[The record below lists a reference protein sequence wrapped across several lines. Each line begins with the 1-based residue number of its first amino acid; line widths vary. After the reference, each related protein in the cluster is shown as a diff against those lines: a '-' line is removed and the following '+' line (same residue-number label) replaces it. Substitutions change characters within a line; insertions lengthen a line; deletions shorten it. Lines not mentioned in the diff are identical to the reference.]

1 MNGRRI
7 YKHLRSKNINYS
19 MGRFF
24 VTMQVEHNRSILG
37 TIVGEKCI
45 LNELGIAVK
54 NELTSLPQK
63 YPELELGEFIV
74 MPNHLHAI
82 FTIRERT
89 TNKKNHLGFLVGRF
103 KGSSTFLYGKLKR
116 AGKAHDIGAHLWQI
130 DYWEDLISSAAELLH
145 YERYIRS
152 NPKRWTRD
160 RWGEVTR
167 YMLGN
172 KALLDLPRRAFVAS
186 QGFSAANLKP
196 HRFLCSRH
204 GTSVPTTQ
212 EMALIST
219 FTSPQEREILCRA
232 LAKERPIIHV
242 CPQGIPTELSAEQHQ
257 ALIENRLLFLSPQ
270 PSGSRLNKKV
280 ATWCNEYVLRQ
291 ASEIWVGDI
300 TPSGM
305 LDTMLTAMLR
315 EKYAIFSLISN
326 PEHYTMHLTRH
337 FCHAPRT
344 HRTTD

>member
-1 MNGRRI
+1 MNGKRI
-7 YKHLRSKNINYS
+7 YKHLRNKRIDYS
-19 MGRFF
+19 RGRFF
-24 VTMQVEHNRSILG
+24 ITMQVEHNQSILG
-37 TIVGEKCI
+37 TIVGEECI
-45 LNELGIAVK
+45 LNELGRVVR
-54 NELTSLPQK
+54 NELINLPQK

-82 FTIRERT
+82 FIVHERP

-103 KGSSTFLYGKLKR
+103 KGVTTFLYGKLKG
-116 AGKAHDIGAHLWQI
+116 AGKVPDIGGHLWQI
-130 DYWEDLISSAAELLH
+130 DYWEDLISSAEELLH

-160 RWGEVTR
+160 RWGGVTSH
-167 YMLGN
+167 MLGN
-172 KALLDLPRRAFVAS
+172 EALLSLPKRACVAS
-186 QGFSAANLKP
+186 QGYSATNLTL
-196 HRFLCSRH
+196 RRISLSGH

-219 FTSPQEREILCRA
+219 FSSPQEREILCRA
-232 LAKERPIIHV
+232 LAKKRPIIHV

-280 ATWCNEYVLRQ
+280 ATWCNEYVLRH

-300 TPSGM
+300 TPNGM
-305 LDTMLTAMLR
+305 LATMLA
-315 EKYAIFSLISN
+315 SL
-326 PEHYTMHLTRH
+326 TQ
-337 FCHAPRT
+337 
-344 HRTTD
+344 DK

>member
-1 MNGRRI
+1 
-7 YKHLRSKNINYS
+7 
-19 MGRFF
+19 
-24 VTMQVEHNRSILG
+24 MQIERNQSILG
-37 TIVGEKCI
+37 TIVGEECI
-45 LNELGIAVK
+45 LNELGHVVR
-54 NELTSLPQK
+54 NELINLPQK

-103 KGSSTFLYGKLKR
+103 KGASTFLYGKLKR
-116 AGKAHDIGAHLWQI
+116 AGKARDIGAHLWQI

-145 YERYIRS
+145 YERYIRN
-152 NPKRWTRD
+152 NPKNWSRD
-160 RWGEVTR
+160 RWGAVTAH
-167 YMLGN
+167 MLGN
-172 KALLDLPRRAFVAS
+172 EALMSLPKRACVAS
-186 QGFSAANLKP
+186 QGYSATNLTL
-196 HRFLCSRH
+196 RRISLSGH

-232 LAKERPIIHV
+232 LAKKRPIIHV

-280 ATWCNEYVLRQ
+280 ATWCNEYVLRH

-300 TPSGM
+300 TPNGM
-305 LDTMLTAMLR
+305 LATMLA
-315 EKYAIFSLISN
+315 SL
-326 PEHYTMHLTRH
+326 TQ
-337 FCHAPRT
+337 
-344 HRTTD
+344 DK

>member
-1 MNGRRI
+1 MNGKRI
-7 YKHLRSKNINYS
+7 YKHLRNKRIDYS
-19 MGRFF
+19 RGRFF
-24 VTMQVEHNRSILG
+24 ITMQVEHNQSILG
-37 TIVGEKCI
+37 TIVGEECI
-45 LNELGIAVK
+45 LNELGHVVR
-54 NELTSLPQK
+54 NELINLPQK

-145 YERYIRS
+145 YERYIRN
-152 NPKRWTRD
+152 NPKNWSRD
-160 RWGEVTR
+160 RWGAVTA

-186 QGFSAANLKP
+186 QGYSATNLTL
-196 HRFLCSRH
+196 RRISLSGH

-232 LAKERPIIHV
+232 LAKKRPIIHV

-300 TPSGM
+300 TPNGM
-305 LDTMLTAMLR
+305 LDSMLTALLR
-315 EKYAIFSLISN
+315 EK
-326 PEHYTMHLTRH
+326 
-337 FCHAPRT
+337 
-344 HRTTD
+344 

>member
-1 MNGRRI
+1 MNGKRI
-7 YKHLRSKNINYS
+7 YKHLRNKRIDYS
-19 MGRFF
+19 RGRFF
-24 VTMQVEHNRSILG
+24 ITMQVEHNQSILG
-37 TIVGEKCI
+37 TIVGEECI
-45 LNELGIAVK
+45 LNELGHVVR
-54 NELTSLPQK
+54 NELINLPQK

-130 DYWEDLISSAAELLH
+130 DYWEDLISSAEELLH

-172 KALLDLPRRAFVAS
+172 ESLLSLPKRACVAS
-186 QGFSAANLKP
+186 QGYSATNLTL
-196 HRFLCSRH
+196 RRISLSGH

-219 FTSPQEREILCRA
+219 FTSPQEREVLCRA
-232 LAKERPIIHV
+232 LAKKRPIIHV
-242 CPQGIPTELSAEQHQ
+242 CPQGIPTKLSAEQHQ

-280 ATWCNEYVLRQ
+280 ATLCNEYVLRQ

-305 LDTMLTAMLR
+305 LDSMLTALLR
-315 EKYAIFSLISN
+315 EK
-326 PEHYTMHLTRH
+326 
-337 FCHAPRT
+337 
-344 HRTTD
+344 

>member
-1 MNGRRI
+1 MNGKRI
-7 YKHLRSKNINYS
+7 YKHLRNKRIDCSR
-19 MGRFF
+19 GRFF
-24 VTMQVEHNRSILG
+24 ITMQVEHNQSILG
-37 TIVGEKCI
+37 TIVGEECI
-45 LNELGIAVK
+45 LNELGHVVR
-54 NELTSLPQK
+54 NELINLPQK

-116 AGKAHDIGAHLWQI
+116 AGKARDIGAHLWQI

-145 YERYIRS
+145 YERYIRN
-152 NPKRWTRD
+152 NPKNWSRD

-172 KALLDLPRRAFVAS
+172 ESLLSLPKRACVAS
-186 QGFSAANLKP
+186 QGYSATNLTL
-196 HRFLCSRH
+196 RRISLSGH

-232 LAKERPIIHV
+232 LAKKRPIIHV

-280 ATWCNEYVLRQ
+280 ATWCNEYVLRH

-300 TPSGM
+300 TPNGM
-305 LDTMLTAMLR
+305 LATMLA
-315 EKYAIFSLISN
+315 SL
-326 PEHYTMHLTRH
+326 TQ
-337 FCHAPRT
+337 
-344 HRTTD
+344 DK

>member
-1 MNGRRI
+1 MNGKRI
-7 YKHLRSKNINYS
+7 YKHLRNKRIDYS
-19 MGRFF
+19 RGRFF
-24 VTMQVEHNRSILG
+24 ITMQVEHNQSILG
-37 TIVGEKCI
+37 TIVGEECI
-45 LNELGIAVK
+45 LNELGHVVR
-54 NELTSLPQK
+54 NELINLPQK

-116 AGKAHDIGAHLWQI
+116 AGKARDIGAHLWQI

-145 YERYIRS
+145 YERYIRN
-152 NPKRWTRD
+152 NPKNWSRD

-172 KALLDLPRRAFVAS
+172 ESLLSLPKRACVAS
-186 QGFSAANLKP
+186 QGYSATNMTL
-196 HRFLCSRH
+196 RRISLSGH
-204 GTSVPTTQ
+204 GTSVPTPRG
-212 EMALIST
+212 MPLIST
-219 FTSPQEREILCRA
+219 FTSPQEREVLRRA
-232 LAKERPIIHV
+232 LTKKQSIIHV

-280 ATWCNEYVLRQ
+280 ATWCNEYVLRH

-300 TPSGM
+300 TPNGM
-305 LDTMLTAMLR
+305 LATMLA
-315 EKYAIFSLISN
+315 SL
-326 PEHYTMHLTRH
+326 TQ
-337 FCHAPRT
+337 
-344 HRTTD
+344 DK

>member
-45 LNELGIAVK
+45 LNELGKSVRD
-54 NELTSLPQK
+54 ELTALPQK
-63 YPELELGEFIV
+63 YPELELGEYVV

-82 FTIRERT
+82 FIIHERP

-103 KGSSTFLYGKLKR
+103 KGVTTFLYGKLKG
-116 AGKAHDIGAHLWQI
+116 AGKVPDIGGHLWQI
-130 DYWEDLISSAAELLH
+130 DYWEDLISSAEELLH

-172 KALLDLPRRAFVAS
+172 EALLDLPRRAFVAS

-204 GTSVPTTQ
+204 GTSVPTPRG
-212 EMALIST
+212 MPLIST
-219 FTSPQEREILCRA
+219 FTSPQEREVLRRA
-232 LAKERPIIHV
+232 LTKKQSIIHV
-242 CPQGIPTELSAEQHQ
+242 CPQGIPTEQELTPEQLQ
-257 ALIENRLLFLSPQ
+257 ALAENRILFLSPQ
-270 PSGSRLNKKV
+270 PSGSRLNKQV

-300 TPSGM
+300 TPNGM
-305 LDTMLTAMLR
+305 LATMLA
-315 EKYAIFSLISN
+315 SL
-326 PEHYTMHLTRH
+326 TQ
-337 FCHAPRT
+337 
-344 HRTTD
+344 DK

>member
-1 MNGRRI
+1 
-7 YKHLRSKNINYS
+7 
-19 MGRFF
+19 MG
-24 VTMQVEHNRSILG
+24 E
-37 TIVGEKCI
+37 ECI
-45 LNELGIAVK
+45 LNELGHVVR
-54 NELTSLPQK
+54 NELINLPQK

-116 AGKAHDIGAHLWQI
+116 AGKVPDIGGHLWQI

-145 YERYIRS
+145 YERYIRN
-152 NPKRWTRD
+152 NPKNWSRD
-160 RWGEVTR
+160 RWGAVTA

-186 QGFSAANLKP
+186 EGFSTANLKP

-204 GTSVPTTQ
+204 GTSVPTHQ
-212 EMALIST
+212 DMPLIST
-219 FTSPQEREILCRA
+219 FTSPQEREVLRRVITKKQC
-232 LAKERPIIHV
+232 IIHV
-242 CPQGIPTELSAEQHQ
+242 CPQGIPTEQELTPEQLQ
-257 ALIENRLLFLSPQ
+257 ALAENRILFLSPQ
-270 PSGSRLNKKV
+270 PSGSRLNKQV

-300 TPSGM
+300 TPNGM
-305 LDTMLTAMLR
+305 LATMLA
-315 EKYAIFSLISN
+315 SL
-326 PEHYTMHLTRH
+326 TQ
-337 FCHAPRT
+337 
-344 HRTTD
+344 DK

>member
-89 TNKKNHLGFLVGRF
+89 NNKKNHLGFLVGRF

-145 YERYIRS
+145 YERYIRN
-152 NPKRWTRD
+152 NPKNWSRD
-160 RWGEVTR
+160 RWGAVTAH
-167 YMLGN
+167 MLGN
-172 KALLDLPRRAFVAS
+172 EALLDLPRRAFVAS
-186 QGFSAANLKP
+186 EGFSTANLKP

-204 GTSVPTTQ
+204 GTSVPTHQ
-212 EMALIST
+212 DMPLIST
-219 FTSPQEREILCRA
+219 FTSSQEREVLRRVLTKSIASSTYAPR
-232 LAKERPIIHV
+232 E
-242 CPQGIPTELSAEQHQ
+242 
-257 ALIENRLLFLSPQ
+257 
-270 PSGSRLNKKV
+270 SRLSKSSPLSSCRHLQKI
-280 ATWCNEYVLRQ
+280 ASCSSPCNQ
-291 ASEIWVGDI
+291 A
-300 TPSGM
+300 
-305 LDTMLTAMLR
+305 
-315 EKYAIFSLISN
+315 
-326 PEHYTMHLTRH
+326 
-337 FCHAPRT
+337 AP
-344 HRTTD
+344 D

>member
-1 MNGRRI
+1 MNGQRI

-45 LNELGIAVK
+45 LNELGKSVRD
-54 NELTSLPQK
+54 ELTALPQK
-63 YPELELGEFIV
+63 YPELELGEYVV

-82 FTIRERT
+82 FIIHERP

-103 KGSSTFLYGKLKR
+103 KGVTTFLYGKLKG
-116 AGKAHDIGAHLWQI
+116 AGKVPDIGGHLWQI

-172 KALLDLPRRAFVAS
+172 EALLDLPRRAFVAS
-186 QGFSAANLKP
+186 EGFSTANLKP

-232 LAKERPIIHV
+232 LAKKRPIIHV

-257 ALIENRLLFLSPQ
+257 ALIENWLLFLSPQ

-280 ATWCNEYVLRQ
+280 ATWCNEYVLRH

-305 LDTMLTAMLR
+305 LATMLA
-315 EKYAIFSLISN
+315 SL
-326 PEHYTMHLTRH
+326 TQ
-337 FCHAPRT
+337 
-344 HRTTD
+344 DK

>member
-1 MNGRRI
+1 MMSPHI
-7 YKHLRSKNINYS
+7 YKHLRNKNIDYS
-19 MGRFF
+19 KGHYF
-24 VTMQVEHNRSILG
+24 VTMQVEHNRCILG
-37 TIVGEKCI
+37 TVVGEQCV
-45 LNELGIAVK
+45 LNELGK
-54 NELTSLPQK
+54 NVRDELTALPQK
-63 YPELELGEFIV
+63 YPELELGEYVV

-82 FTIRERT
+82 FIIHERT

-103 KGSSTFLYGKLKR
+103 KGVTTFLYGKLKG
-116 AGKAHDIGAHLWQI
+116 AGKVPDIGAHLWQI

-145 YERYIRS
+145 YERYIRN

-172 KALLDLPRRAFVAS
+172 ESLLSLPKRACVAS
-186 QGFSAANLKP
+186 QGYIATNLTL
-196 HRFLCSRH
+196 RRISLSGH

-212 EMALIST
+212 EIALIST

-232 LAKERPIIHV
+232 LAKKRPIIHV
-242 CPQGIPTELSAEQHQ
+242 CPQGIPTKLSAEQHQ

-300 TPSGM
+300 TPNGM
-305 LDTMLTAMLR
+305 LATMLA
-315 EKYAIFSLISN
+315 SL
-326 PEHYTMHLTRH
+326 TQ
-337 FCHAPRT
+337 
-344 HRTTD
+344 DK

>member
-1 MNGRRI
+1 MNGKRI
-7 YKHLRSKNINYS
+7 YKHLRNKRIDYS
-19 MGRFF
+19 RGRFLI
-24 VTMQVEHNRSILG
+24 TMQVEHNQSILG
-37 TIVGEKCI
+37 TIVGEECI
-45 LNELGIAVK
+45 LNELGHVVR
-54 NELTSLPQK
+54 NELINLPQK

-116 AGKAHDIGAHLWQI
+116 AGKARDIGAHLWQI
-130 DYWEDLISSAAELLH
+130 DYWEDLISSAEELLH

-160 RWGEVTR
+160 RWDEVTR

-172 KALLDLPRRAFVAS
+172 ESLLSLPKRACVAS
-186 QGFSAANLKP
+186 QGYSATNLTL
-196 HRFLCSRH
+196 RRISLSRH

-219 FTSPQEREILCRA
+219 FTSPQEREILCRT
-232 LAKERPIIHV
+232 LAKKRPIIHV

-280 ATWCNEYVLRQ
+280 ATWCNEYVLRH

-300 TPSGM
+300 TPNGM
-305 LDTMLTAMLR
+305 LATMLA
-315 EKYAIFSLISN
+315 SL
-326 PEHYTMHLTRH
+326 TQ
-337 FCHAPRT
+337 
-344 HRTTD
+344 DK

>member
-45 LNELGIAVK
+45 LNELGKSVRD
-54 NELTSLPQK
+54 ELTALPQK
-63 YPELELGEFIV
+63 YPELELGEYVV

-82 FTIRERT
+82 FIIHERP

-103 KGSSTFLYGKLKR
+103 KGVTTFLYGKLKG
-116 AGKAHDIGAHLWQI
+116 AGKVPDIGGHLWQI
-130 DYWEDLISSAAELLH
+130 DYWEDLISSAEELLH

-172 KALLDLPRRAFVAS
+172 EALLDLPRRAFVAS

-212 EMALIST
+212 EMAFIST

-232 LAKERPIIHV
+232 LAKKRPIIHV

-300 TPSGM
+300 TPNGM
-305 LDTMLTAMLR
+305 LATMLA
-315 EKYAIFSLISN
+315 SL
-326 PEHYTMHLTRH
+326 TQ
-337 FCHAPRT
+337 
-344 HRTTD
+344 DK

>member
-1 MNGRRI
+1 MNGKRI
-7 YKHLRSKNINYS
+7 YKHLRNKRIDYS
-19 MGRFF
+19 RGRFF
-24 VTMQVEHNRSILG
+24 ITMQVEHNQSILG
-37 TIVGEKCI
+37 TIVGEECI
-45 LNELGIAVK
+45 LNELGHVVR
-54 NELTSLPQK
+54 NELINLPQK

-130 DYWEDLISSAAELLH
+130 DYWEDLISSAEELLH

-152 NPKRWTRD
+152 NPKNWSRD
-160 RWGEVTR
+160 RWGAVTA

-186 QGFSAANLKP
+186 EGFSTANLKP

-204 GTSVPTTQ
+204 GTSVPTHQDTP
-212 EMALIST
+212 LIST
-219 FTSPQEREILCRA
+219 FTSSQEREVLRRVLTKKHC
-232 LAKERPIIHV
+232 IIHV
-242 CPQGIPTELSAEQHQ
+242 CPQGIPTEQELTPEQLQ
-257 ALIENRLLFLSPQ
+257 ALAENRILFLSPQ
-270 PSGSRLNKKV
+270 PSGSRLNKQV

-291 ASEIWVGDI
+291 ASEIWVGYI

-305 LDTMLTAMLR
+305 LDSMLTALLR
-315 EKYAIFSLISN
+315 EK
-326 PEHYTMHLTRH
+326 
-337 FCHAPRT
+337 
-344 HRTTD
+344 

>member
-1 MNGRRI
+1 MNGKRI
-7 YKHLRSKNINYS
+7 YKHLRNKRIDYS
-19 MGRFF
+19 RGRFF
-24 VTMQVEHNRSILG
+24 ITMQVEHNQSILG
-37 TIVGEKCI
+37 TIVGEECI
-45 LNELGIAVK
+45 LNELGHVVR
-54 NELTSLPQK
+54 NELINLPQK

-103 KGSSTFLYGKLKR
+103 KGSSTFLYGNLKR
-116 AGKAHDIGAHLWQI
+116 AGKARDIGAHLWQI
-130 DYWEDLISSAAELLH
+130 DYWEDLISSAEELLH

-152 NPKRWTRD
+152 NPKKWTRD
-160 RWGEVTR
+160 RWGAVTAH
-167 YMLGN
+167 MLGN
-172 KALLDLPRRAFVAS
+172 EALLDLPRRAFVAS

-204 GTSVPTTQ
+204 GTSVPTPRG
-212 EMALIST
+212 MPLIST
-219 FTSPQEREILCRA
+219 FTSPQEREVLRRA
-232 LAKERPIIHV
+232 LTKKQSIIHV

-280 ATWCNEYVLRQ
+280 ATWCNEYVLRH

-300 TPSGM
+300 TPNGM
-305 LDTMLTAMLR
+305 LATMLA
-315 EKYAIFSLISN
+315 SL
-326 PEHYTMHLTRH
+326 TQ
-337 FCHAPRT
+337 
-344 HRTTD
+344 DK

>member
-45 LNELGIAVK
+45 LNELGKSVRD
-54 NELTSLPQK
+54 ELTALPQK
-63 YPELELGEFIV
+63 YPELELGEYVV

-82 FTIRERT
+82 FIIHERP

-103 KGSSTFLYGKLKR
+103 KGVTTFLYGKLKGD
-116 AGKAHDIGAHLWQI
+116 GKVPDIGGHLWQI

-172 KALLDLPRRAFVAS
+172 EALLDLPRRAFVAS
-186 QGFSAANLKP
+186 EGFSTANLKP
-196 HRFLCSRH
+196 HRFLCSGH

-232 LAKERPIIHV
+232 LAKKRPIIHV

-257 ALIENRLLFLSPQ
+257 ALIENWLLFLSPQ

-280 ATWCNEYVLRQ
+280 ATWCNEYVLRH

-300 TPSGM
+300 TPNGM
-305 LDTMLTAMLR
+305 LATMLA
-315 EKYAIFSLISN
+315 SL
-326 PEHYTMHLTRH
+326 TQ
-337 FCHAPRT
+337 
-344 HRTTD
+344 DK

>member
-1 MNGRRI
+1 MNGKRI
-7 YKHLRSKNINYS
+7 YKHLRNKRIDYS
-19 MGRFF
+19 RGRFF
-24 VTMQVEHNRSILG
+24 ITMQVEHNQSILG
-37 TIVGEKCI
+37 TIVGEECI
-45 LNELGIAVK
+45 LNELGHVVR
-54 NELTSLPQK
+54 NELINLPQK

-116 AGKAHDIGAHLWQI
+116 AGKVPDIGGHLWQI

-145 YERYIRS
+145 YERYIRN
-152 NPKRWTRD
+152 NPKNWSRD

-172 KALLDLPRRAFVAS
+172 ESLLSLPKRACVAS
-186 QGFSAANLKP
+186 QGYSATNLTL
-196 HRFLCSRH
+196 RRISLSRH

-219 FTSPQEREILCRA
+219 FTSPQEREILCRT
-232 LAKERPIIHV
+232 LAKKRPIIHV

-257 ALIENRLLFLSPQ
+257 ALIENRILFLSPQ

-305 LDTMLTAMLR
+305 LASMLTAFLH
-315 EKYAIFSLISN
+315 E
-326 PEHYTMHLTRH
+326 E
-337 FCHAPRT
+337 
-344 HRTTD
+344 